1 MANTLGTLTLDLIAR
16 IGGFTGPL
24 DKASASAKKNAD
36 KIKKE
41 NEALVKSFANF
52 GTAAGA
58 AVAAVPAILAGLVTH
73 TASTA
78 KEITKLA
85 GLAGLGTTEF
95 QQYAAG
101 AATVGIEQDK
111 LSDILKD
118 TNDKIGDFLNNNA
131 GGMKDFFTNIAPLV
145 GVTADNFKKLN
156 SADALKL
163 YVTSLEKANVSQKE
177 MTFYMEAIANDSTA
191 LVPLLRDN
199 GKAWNELG
207 AAAQSA
213 GVILDTQTIASA
225 AQFSAELVK
234 VEQYISSAKVALAA
248 EFMPVLAQFTKD
260 LNDSS
265 KEAGG
270 LGKQVHDLADDIVS
284 AAAFV
289 ANVGDSIVRVF
300 DIVANTLIGM
310 FSSASGRIQNLA
322 SQANTALSWITIG
335 DTAAEF
341 KADAADMA
349 NSAKIQFD
357 IASQAAAKIREDL
370 ETPLIGDR
378 FAGYV
383 ADAKAA
389 AAALK
394 TIDNTTGGTGAA
406 VDPAAIKAREDAAK
420 KAASAAESAAK
431 KIADTFKSTE
441 TDYQRQIE
449 LINTTADATKNASEV
464 QKLAF
469 EFASGKLTGLNTQQ
483 RERLTTLAAE
493 LDALEKLKLANE
505 DNAKAAAFA
514 ANLSGENQTVRQG
527 FELELAGSGSGDK
540 LRERLQA
547 DLEIRQEYGDRAREL
562 QEQLNSGDITQELYA
577 KETALL
583 SEALA
588 ERLELQQDYY
598 SQQDDLQ
605 NNWLDGVT
613 SAWENYRDVATDYNQ
628 QAADATA
635 SILGDTTSG
644 LSESLKGL
652 ATDTMSVGEA
662 AANLGTTLAGSVL
675 DAIADIAAQWLI
687 TQGLQLAGISA
698 ITTATVASEGIK
710 TAAKVTADATTTASS
725 LAATTTTTGAQV
737 AAAGTTLAA
746 WLPAALVASIGSFGA
761 AAVVGGAALIA
772 AFALIKG
779 FEKGGYTGD
788 GASNAPAGIVH
799 KGEFVFTKAQT
810 QAIGVDRLEA
820 FANGYEEGGL
830 VTGIPMPVRETVT
843 TASVSTK
850 MASTME
856 AAQNNRKRG
865 DTKVVLVEDAAKA
878 GQTRTRLDDD
888 GMTEVTEVMVSQ
900 IFGDGQLGE
909 AIQRR
914 FALRP
919 QGE

>member
-24 DKASASAKKNAD
+24 DKASASVKKNAD

-41 NEALVKSFANF
+41 NEELVKSFANF
-52 GTAAGA
+52 GTAVGAG
-58 AVAAVPAILAGLVTH
+58 VAAVPAILAGLVTH

-95 QQYAAG
+95 QKYAAG

-118 TNDKIGDFLNNNA
+118 TNDKVGDFLSTGA

-234 VEQYISSAKVALAA
+234 VEQYITAGKVALAA

-260 LNDSS
+260 LNASS
-265 KEAGG
+265 TEAGG
-270 LGKQVHDLADDIVS
+270 LGNVVHDLADDIVS
-284 AAAFV
+284 AAAVV
-289 ANVGDSIVRVF
+289 ANIGDVIVRVF
-300 DIVANTLIGM
+300 DVTANALIGM
-310 FSSASGRIQNLA
+310 FASASGRIQNLA

-341 KADAADMA
+341 KQDAKEMAD
-349 NSAKIQFD
+349 SAKIQFD
-357 IASQAAAKIREDL
+357 IASQAAATINENFDK
-370 ETPLIGDR
+370 PLLGDK
-378 FAGYV
+378 FATYV

-389 AAALK
+389 AAQLK
-394 TIDNTTGGTGAA
+394 TIDNSTKGTGSG

-420 KAASAAESAAK
+420 KAASAAEASAK
-431 KIADTFKSTE
+431 KIAESFKSTE
-441 TDYQRQIE
+441 TDYLRQIE

-469 EFASGKLTGLNTQQ
+469 EFASGKLTGLNAQQ
-483 RERLTTLAAE
+483 RERLTALAAE
-493 LDALEKLKLANE
+493 LDALEKVKLANE
-505 DNAKAAAFA
+505 DNAKAASFA
-514 ANLSGENQTVRQG
+514 ATLSGENRTIRQG

-547 DLEIRQEYGDRAREL
+547 DLEIQQEYADKAADL
-562 QEQLNSGDITQELYA
+562 QKQLNSGDITKELYD

-588 ERLELQQDYY
+588 ERIVLQQDYY
-598 SQQDDLQ
+598 NQQDQLQ
-605 NNWLDGVT
+605 TNWLDGVT

-628 QAADATA
+628 QAADATN
-635 SILGDTTSG
+635 SILSDTTSG
-644 LSESLKGL
+644 LSESLQGL
-652 ATDTMSVGEA
+652 ATDTMTVGEA

-675 DAIADIAAQWLI
+675 KSIADIAAQWLI

-698 ITTATVASEGIK
+698 ITTATVASEATK
-710 TAAKVTADATTTASS
+710 TAAKLTADATTTASS
-725 LAATTTTTGAQV
+725 IAATTATTATQV
-737 AAAGTTLAA
+737 TAAATTMSA

-820 FANGYEEGGL
+820 FANGYEDGGL

-909 AIQRR
+909 AMQRR
-914 FALRP
+914 FGLRP

>member
-1 MANTLGTLTLDLIAR
+1 MASSLGVLTLDLIAR

-95 QQYAAG
+95 QKYAAG

-111 LSDILKD
+111 LTDILKD
-118 TNDKIGDFLNNNA
+118 TNDKIGDFLSTGA
-131 GGMKDFFTNIAPLV
+131 GEMKDFFTNIAPLV
-145 GVTADNFKKLN
+145 GVTAENFKKLN

-177 MTFYMEAIANDSTA
+177 MTFYMEGIANDSTA

-199 GKAWNELG
+199 GKAWDELG
-207 AAAQSA
+207 AAALSA

-260 LNDSS
+260 LNSS
-265 KEAGG
+265 STEAGG
-270 LGKQVHDLADDIVS
+270 LGNVVHDLADDIVS
-284 AAAFV
+284 AAAMV
-289 ANVGDSIVRVF
+289 ANIGDVIVRVF
-300 DIVANTLIGM
+300 DVTANALIGM
-310 FSSASGRIQNLA
+310 FAHASGRIQNLA
-322 SQANTALSWITIG
+322 SQANTALSWITLG

-341 KADAADMA
+341 KADATDLAD
-349 NSAKIQFD
+349 SAKIQFD
-357 IASQAAAKIREDL
+357 IASQAAATINENFDK
-370 ETPLIGDR
+370 PLLGDK
-378 FAGYV
+378 FATYV
-383 ADAKAA
+383 AEAKSAA
-389 AAALK
+389 AQLK
-394 TIDNTTGGTGAA
+394 TIDNATKGTGSG
-406 VDPAAIKAREDAAK
+406 VDPAAIKAREEAAK

-431 KIADTFKSTE
+431 KIADIFKSTE

-449 LINTTADATKNASEV
+449 LINTTADATKDASEV

-469 EFASGKLTGLNTQQ
+469 EFASGKLVGLNAQQ

-493 LDALEKLKLANE
+493 LDALEKLKIANE

-514 ANLSGENQTVRQG
+514 ATLGGENQTIRQG

-547 DLEIRQEYGDRAREL
+547 DLEIRQEYGDKAREL

-588 ERLELQQDYY
+588 ERLVLQQDYY
-598 SQQDDLQ
+598 NQQDDLQ

-628 QAADATA
+628 QAADATS

-644 LSESLKGL
+644 LSESLQGL
-652 ATDTMSVGEA
+652 ATDTMTVGEA
-662 AANLGTTLAGSVL
+662 AANLGTTLSGSVL
-675 DAIADIAAQWLI
+675 SAIADIAAQWLI

-725 LAATTTTTGAQV
+725 IAATTTTTATQV
-737 AAAGTTLAA
+737 AAAGTTMAA

-779 FEKGGYTGD
+779 FETGGYTGD

-820 FANGYEEGGL
+820 FANGYEDGGL
-830 VTGIPMPVRETVT
+830 VTSIPVPVRETVS

-850 MASTME
+850 MASAME
-856 AAQNNRKRG
+856 AAQNNRKREG
-865 DTKVVLVEDAAKA
+865 TKVVLMEDAAKA

-909 AIQRR
+909 AMQRR
-914 FALRP
+914 FGLRP